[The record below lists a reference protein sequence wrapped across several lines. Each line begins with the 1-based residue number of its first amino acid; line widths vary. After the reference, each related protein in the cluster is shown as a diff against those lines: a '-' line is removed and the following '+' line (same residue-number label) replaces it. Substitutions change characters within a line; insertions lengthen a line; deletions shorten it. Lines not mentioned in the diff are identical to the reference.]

1 MEVSPEASWAEMDV
15 PDIATMAPA
24 SGRVGAPDSG
34 TYGEKAQAAQLE
46 ADLPSSSPS
55 PGPSPQALP
64 PMGGGMPT
72 PPPPSGAGG
81 LPAGIIAPTRRPGEA
96 VSTPLSMPAPVAAT
110 SSEQQ
115 IQTLQM
121 WANDPQRSQIF
132 REWAQ
137 IALEKLGAA

>member
-1 MEVSPEASWAEMDV
+1 VDV

-24 SGRVGAPDSG
+24 SGAVGKPESG
-34 TYGEKAQAAQLE
+34 TYGEKAQAAQLA
-46 ADLPSSSPS
+46 ADLPSTDAGAA
-55 PGPSPQALP
+55 PGGPPQALP

-81 LPAGIIAPTRRPGEA
+81 LPAGITAPTRRPGEA

-121 WANDPQRSQIF
+121 WANDPQRSQMF